1 MPVPRVIEM
10 ARSGFAPAAA
20 LALGSVSLW
29 SSAAQLPVPCA
40 AGACGVTGP
49 ATWVTSGAAQLVQA
63 GNALTINQSS
73 ASVILNWQS
82 FNISSD
88 GTVTFKQPDAASV
101 ALNQIFQAD
110 PSKILGALSANGSIY
125 LINQNGIVF
134 GNGAQ
139 VNTGSLIASSLNITP
154 AALTGILNAAQQ
166 LKPAFTSF
174 VDVNGQPLPSG
185 PVQVAAGAT
194 IKAPNGEIL
203 LLAPEVTNQGSLQ
216 ANGGQVILA
225 AGDSVYLAPSTDPN
239 LRGLLV
245 EVGHG
250 GKVTNAAASTP
261 GGTDIGQIT
270 ANQGD
275 VTLVGLMV
283 NQSGRISATTSVRQN
298 GSIHLLAQDGGFVT
312 PPTVQGGAPT
322 LGASNSGTLTLGAG
336 SHTDVFLDFAD
347 TGTAVDATAQPKS
360 QVVLSGAQVEL
371 KGGSE
376 VTATS
381 GNVSV
386 TASAIPEQ
394 SPQSYGTQPGPGRLV
409 IDPNASIDVSGANIE
424 LPMES
429 NVIAVQLR
437 GTELADSP
445 LQRNGPLRGATVD
458 IDIRQSGVLAGI
470 PWQGSPIGNLSGY
483 IATIAKDVGQ
493 RNLTGGSISLNSDG
507 AVIVAP
513 QATLNMSGG
522 GTTFLPGFINT
533 TKVLGTNGKVYDI
546 SRADPNQAYTGIVSG
561 YTVSNSKWGTTQ
573 TFPTYSADPRG
584 TFEAGYIQGND
595 AGQLSIA
602 APHVVLDSNVDAN
615 TVVGPFQRQMP
626 GSFDPT
632 AALYR
637 PINQVPLGG
646 RLTLGV
652 PGGGE
657 LGNNYVLP
665 DVTFAS
671 GSVLN
676 TLTGPSGGS
685 FEPLTDPL
693 PAALDTVRLRPELFG
708 ANGIAQ
714 LQLFA
719 NGTVTVPQNTM
730 LQMPVAGK
738 LSITAGVID
747 FQGSAKAPD
756 GSVSLVSTPTQ
767 TLLLGAPSPAPVPGL
782 TLGANSIIDVSGE
795 WVNDLPARAQV
806 SGTAPLAIAGGSV
819 TLSGAGGAILDLK
832 TGSLIDAS
840 GGAQRTAAGQIVGG
854 SAGNI
859 SINVAATPNAVSVP
873 IMLGSTLQ
881 DYALQ
886 RGGSLSIAANEICVA
901 AANCANGTEDVLWIA
916 PQIFSADG
924 FGAVSLTANL
934 YGLEVL
940 PGTQIA
946 PRQLNFLLSSNAFG
960 AQTGTPMGSIASL
973 GLLPDISRAPVNVAL
988 NKKTFAPSNFS
999 FDHTTYDSAGIL
1011 SIGHDASIVL
1021 DARGSLTLSSD
1032 TSVDIDGKLSAP
1044 AGSISISTTNTL
1056 PLAEFI
1062 PSQGIWLLDGAQ
1074 LSTRGT
1080 SLLQVDNV
1088 GRTTGSVLAGGS
1100 ISITANR
1107 GYLVSDPLSTIDA
1120 SGTAAKINIAQDA
1133 AVGGVVSSV
1142 ATLVGSNGGIISLTA
1157 AEGMLLNGNATA
1169 FAGNAPGTVG
1179 GVFNVT
1185 IDGNLHG
1192 PEPGGSAIFPLSP
1205 RNIIISNGSPVIV
1218 APQYAIPDQYSGE
1231 ALVPGALLQGGGF
1244 SAVSLS
1250 AKNLFDVDG
1259 PYGPTI
1265 PVSASIIFP
1274 QNTSLQLPASIRLD
1288 APLLVSEAGAQ
1299 IQLSAPYVGL
1309 GYDDVAPGAQTGA
1322 TSSSGTGTLQVQ
1334 AGLVDFFGALGLG
1347 GISTSKFTS
1356 TGDIRFIGVQ
1366 SSDQVTITG
1375 TLQTQGSLT
1384 FQANQLYPTTL
1395 SQFSVVDEGAAA
1407 NTISVVPGGSGAPV
1421 LSAGGSLT
1429 LQADTI
1435 QQGGVLRAPF
1445 GQIALQAGDITLEP
1459 GSVTSTSGAGQLI
1472 PFGLT
1477 QAGADWVYA
1486 LPGGQFKVYT
1496 QSGPPAKSIL
1506 LTGDS
1511 ISVDKGATVDLSGG
1525 GDLQASE
1532 FVPGVGGTID
1542 VLSNTVSPSQFA
1554 IVPVL
1559 TGFAPYDTQSQVG
1572 FAYSTVTRVTLDGGG
1587 GVPAGEYAILP
1598 AAYAL
1603 LPGAYLVKPVAG
1615 FANITPGQVFT
1626 QTDGS
1631 AVIAGQFTQ
1640 AGSTTASPLTQGFNV
1655 RPGTAVQN
1663 LAQYTVTSA
1672 DTFFT
1677 NLADAAAPAVA
1688 GTSATATPRLPV
1700 DAGQLQFLAQQQLQ
1714 FLGSLAVAPGPGG
1727 RGAEVDISASQ
1738 IEITNGSGSAAPG
1751 VVALNAA
1758 QLNSLGAASLLLG
1771 GTRTE
1776 AGGIA
1781 NIATTAT
1788 TLTVDSGVILSGS
1801 EILLAAQDQLS
1812 IDTGAKL
1819 SASGGAVP
1827 APAEYDLIGG
1837 GALLR
1842 VSTGALAPVA
1852 RSQLD
1857 GASGNLTVAQGATIQ
1872 ATGSATLE
1880 ASGQML
1886 SQATYDLS
1894 GGALSFTAPRI
1905 ALSADGSGGAG
1916 SGTSSLQLSTT
1927 QLSSLNL
1934 SALELASSS
1943 TIDVFGNSS
1952 LIAPGSVTLNTG
1964 VLDAVTSDAAL
1975 LVTAGKITLQGTPAT
1990 ATAGSTSTSSG
2001 TLVLQAGQLLLKGG
2015 SMSLLGFS
2023 SVTLA
2028 GAADIRANGSGSIL
2042 ADQSLTLNTAQLNTA
2057 PGVSFQLTSAN
2068 SLDVLGALASSNSIA
2083 PAPGAGGAITLTGA
2097 NISVDTAVNL
2107 PSGVFRAAA
2116 QGLGASDGVM
2126 LGASAVIN
2134 VAGFAETFDTL
2145 EVVGPGGRVDLSS
2158 AAGGV
2163 TMAAGSKINL
2173 SAGGPGGAA
2182 GELSLSVPNG
2192 QIDLRGA
2199 LLSNGGSGATAGQFS
2214 VDAALLPDLAALNA
2228 NLNSGGFGGSRSFH
2242 QRGAGDVVISATTDI
2257 DAAAVTISNDG
2268 GSVDVLGRINAS
2280 GVSGGTVT
2288 LAARNAVDIE
2298 GSVLASASGA
2308 GESGGNLN
2316 ITSNSGAVRI
2326 GSGAMID
2333 LSGAA
2338 GAPGGTLSLSVPDT
2352 VLTNLAGGSAPP
2364 SVSLGGTIQGVQQ
2377 VRAEGVAIYSVA
2389 DNMISTGDVSADASN
2404 PIWLRASNFMQNAAG
2419 IATAL
2424 KGSSNLN
2431 VSVLPGIEIDST
2443 GDLTLGSAWDL
2454 SAWRFN
2460 GSPGIL
2466 TLRAAGN
2473 LLVQQSLSDGFSG
2486 VSGPSAFVLPT
2497 VADQSW
2503 SYRLVAGADLTASNV
2518 MSVQAPGTLAAGSGN
2533 LEIASGVPDN
2543 GARSPPNPVMIRT
2556 GTGNIDIA
2564 AAADLE
2570 FGNRASVIYTA
2581 GQNSNA
2587 GIALSQLANLA
2598 YPTAGGNISVSVG
2611 GDILGAPTNQLVTS
2625 WLWRS
2630 GQIAGVNSAAA
2641 AVGWTDNYQWFEENI
2656 GALAGGN
2663 VNIKAG
2669 GNISELSVA
2678 IPTIGVQTG
2687 GAGIAQSVVQVTGG
2701 GKLRVESGGDITGGS
2716 YFVGRGTGKFESW
2729 GSVGANTSMIGNATG
2744 FAPVLAPGDAS
2755 LDVTARTGISLEGI
2769 VNPFLLPQATVQPT
2783 AARTLSTFSTYS
2795 DASAVSL
2802 VSNAGDIAF
2811 LNQPQLGLEQE
2822 LNSMPGSVLESAF
2835 HAYPGSVNAVAL
2847 SGNLNFEGNSVFAL
2861 WPSPSGNLNLLAA
2874 ESVVFSPGAGLIIS
2888 GLDPSSAPNPDAPV
2902 NTSRLVSFL
2911 NQQLLTAPAPGT
2923 AYTPIHSAA
2932 FPGNTADDPNPIRIV
2947 AAAGDISNPSLFY
2960 VPKPI
2965 HLVAGDDITGLT
2977 LRATNLSSTDLSV
2990 ISAGRD
2996 LVYAFPRDPTSGTLQ
3011 VATNGI
3017 LIEGPGSLLIEAGRN
3032 VNLGTAGGITTVGNL
3047 YNPSIPSGGADVSV
3061 LTGATVASADLSAFV
3076 TQYLVNSDNYDSL
3089 LVNFLQGR
3097 VAQPLS
3103 TKAQALTAFA
3113 SLPLDEQYELSQQIL
3128 FDEIR
3133 SGGRSAAAAGPTHGD
3148 YTRSFTALETL
3159 FPKSTTRD
3167 APTAYPGS
3175 LSLYFSQIYTL
3186 DGGNISM
3193 ITPGG
3198 SVNVGL
3204 STPPA
3209 SFGISKAPSQLGIV
3223 AQSVGDISSVSS
3235 GDFLVN
3241 QSRVFA
3247 ANGGDILVWSTDG
3260 NIDAG
3265 RGAKTAIS
3273 APPPT
3278 ITFTAQ
3284 GQIQTTFPAALV
3296 GSGIQALATTADIKP
3311 GDVDLY
3317 APRGVVNA
3325 SDAGI
3330 VAGNLTIGATA
3341 VLGRDNITV
3350 SGVSVGVPVDA
3361 SGLGANLAS
3370 SSSVGSSAT
3379 SAAALAVESGTKG
3392 EAATPLGQS
3401 ALAFLDVFVLGLGEE
3416 VCKQDDLDCLKRQK
3430 SK

>member
-1 MPVPRVIEM
+1 MPIPRMVEM

-20 LALGSVSLW
+20 LALGSVSLL

-49 ATWVTSGAAQLVQA
+49 ATWVTSGSAQLVQA
-63 GNALTINQSS
+63 GNVLTINQSS
-73 ASVILNWQS
+73 SSVILNWQS

-110 PSKILGALSANGSIY
+110 PSKILGALNANGSIY

-166 LKPAFTSF
+166 QKPAFASF
-174 VDVNGQPLPSG
+174 VDANGQPLPSG
-185 PVQVAAGAT
+185 AVQVAAGAT

-203 LLAPEVTNQGSLQ
+203 LLAPEVTNQGTLQ

-261 GGTDIGQIT
+261 GGTDYGQIS

-298 GSIHLLAQDGGFVT
+298 GSIHLMAEDGGFVK

-322 LGASNSGTLTLGAG
+322 LGALNSGTLTLGAE
-336 SHTDVFLDFAD
+336 SHTDVLLDLAD

-360 QVVLSGAQVEL
+360 QVVLSGLQVEL

-376 VTATS
+376 ITATS
-381 GNVSV
+381 GSVSV
-386 TASAIPEQ
+386 TASATPGQ
-394 SPQSYGTQPGPGRLV
+394 SPQSYGEQDGPGRLV

-458 IDIRQSGVLAGI
+458 IDIRQSGVLGGVA
-470 PWQGSPIGNLSGY
+470 WQGSPIGNLSGY

-493 RNLTGGSISLNSDG
+493 RNLTGGSITLNSDG

-513 QATLNMSGG
+513 QATLNISGG
-522 GTTFLPGFINT
+522 STTFLPGYINT
-533 TKVLGTNGKVYDI
+533 TKVLGSNGKVYDI
-546 SRADPNQAYTGIVSG
+546 SQADPNQTYTGIVSG

-584 TFEAGYIQGND
+584 TFEAGYVQGND

-602 APHVVLDSNVDAN
+602 APHVVLDSNVQAN

-626 GSFDPT
+626 GNFDPT

-637 PINQVPLGG
+637 PVNQMPLGG
-646 RLTLGV
+646 TLTLGV
-652 PGGGE
+652 PGGGVP
-657 LGNNYVLP
+657 GNNYVLP
-665 DVTFAS
+665 DVIFAS
-671 GSVLN
+671 GGVLN
-676 TLTGPSGGS
+676 TLTGPGGGA
-685 FEPLTDPL
+685 FDPLNDPL
-693 PAALDTVRLRPELFG
+693 PAALDTVRLRPDLFG
-708 ANGIAQ
+708 ANGITQ

-719 NGTVTVPQNTM
+719 NGIVTVPQNTT

-738 LSITAGVID
+738 LAITAGVID
-747 FQGSAKAPD
+747 FLGSIKAPD
-756 GSVSLVSTPTQ
+756 GSVSLISTPTQ
-767 TLLLGAPSPAPVPGL
+767 TLLLGAPSPAPAPGL
-782 TLGANSIIDVSGE
+782 TLGANSTIDVSGE
-795 WVNDLPARAQV
+795 WVNDLPARAEV
-806 SGTAPLAIAGGSV
+806 SGTAPLATAGGSV
-819 TLSGAGGAILDLK
+819 TLSGAGGAFLDLM

-854 SAGNI
+854 TAGNI
-859 SINVAATPNAVSVP
+859 SISVAATPNASPVP
-873 IMLGSTLQ
+873 IALGSTLRA
-881 DYALQ
+881 YALQ
-886 RGGSLSIAANEICVA
+886 HGGSLSISANEICIA
-901 AANCANGTEDVLWIA
+901 ATNCANGTADTLWIA
-916 PQIFSADG
+916 PQIFSGDG
-924 FGAVSLTANL
+924 FGSVALTADL

-946 PRQLNFLLSSNAFG
+946 PREVNFMLSSNAFG
-960 AQTGTPMGSIASL
+960 ATTGTPLASIASL

-988 NKKTFAPSNFS
+988 NKKTLAAPSFS
-999 FDHTTYDSAGIL
+999 FDHSTYDAAGFL
-1011 SIGHDASIVL
+1011 SIGQGASIAL
-1021 DARGSLTLSSD
+1021 DARGSLTLTSD
-1032 TSVDIDGKLSAP
+1032 TSIDINGKLSAP
-1044 AGSISISTTNTL
+1044 AGSISVSTTNGL
-1056 PLAEFI
+1056 PLSEFI

-1074 LSTRGT
+1074 LSTQGV

-1088 GRTTGSVLAGGS
+1088 GRTTGAVLGGGS

-1107 GYLVSDPLSTIDA
+1107 GYLVTDPLSTIDA
-1120 SGTAAKINIAQDA
+1120 SGTAARINIAQDV
-1133 AVGGVVSSV
+1133 AVGGVVSNV
-1142 ATLVGSNGGIISLTA
+1142 ATLVGSNGGTISLTA
-1157 AEGMLLNGNATA
+1157 AEGMLLNGSASA
-1169 FAGNAPGTVG
+1169 FAGKAPGTVG
-1179 GVFNVT
+1179 GALNVT

-1192 PEPGGSAIFPLSP
+1192 TEPGGSPIYPFSP
-1205 RNIIISNGSPVIV
+1205 RNIIISNGSPIIV
-1218 APQYAIPDQYSGE
+1218 APQYAVPDQYSGE
-1231 ALVPGALLQGGGF
+1231 AFVPDLLLQGGGF
-1244 SAVSLS
+1244 SAVALS
-1250 AKNLFDVDG
+1250 AKNLFDALG
-1259 PYGPTI
+1259 PNATAS
-1265 PVSASIIFP
+1265 PVSTASIIFP
-1274 QNTSLQLPASIRLD
+1274 ESTSLLLPASIRLD
-1288 APLLVSEAGAQ
+1288 APSLVSEAGAQ
-1299 IQLSAPYVGL
+1299 IQLSAAYVGL
-1309 GYDDVAPGAQTGA
+1309 GYDDAGPGAQVGA

-1334 AGLVDFFGALGLG
+1334 AGLIDFFGSLGLG
-1347 GISTSKFTS
+1347 GISTTRLNS

-1366 SSDQVTITG
+1366 SSGQTAISG
-1375 TLQTQGSLT
+1375 TLQAQGSLT

-1395 SQFSVVDEGAAA
+1395 SQFTVVDTGAAV
-1407 NTISVVPGGSGAPV
+1407 NTIAVLPGASGAPV

-1445 GQIALQAGDITLEP
+1445 GQIVLQAGDISLEP
-1459 GSVTSTSGAGQLI
+1459 GSLTSTSGAGQLI

-1496 QSGPPAKSIL
+1496 QSGPPAKSIQL
-1506 LTGDS
+1506 QGDS
-1511 ISVDKGATVDLSGG
+1511 ITVDKGATVDLSGG

-1542 VLSNTVSPSQFA
+1542 VLSNTVNPSQFA
-1554 IVPVL
+1554 IVPIFS
-1559 TGFAPYDTQSQVG
+1559 GSFAPYDTQSQVG
-1572 FAYSTVTRVTLDGGG
+1572 FAYSAVGRVILDGGA

-1615 FANITPGQVFT
+1615 FANITPGQVFN

-1631 AVIAGQFTQ
+1631 AIIAGQFIQ
-1640 AGSTTASPLTQGFNV
+1640 AGSTTASPLTQGFDV

-1663 LAQYTVTSA
+1663 LAQYNLTSA

-1677 NLADAAAPAVA
+1677 NLANAATSAVA
-1688 GTSATATPRLPV
+1688 GSSTAPTPRLPV
-1700 DAGQLQFLAQQQLQ
+1700 DAGQLQFLAGQQLQ
-1714 FLGSLAVAPGPGG
+1714 FLGSLAVAPASGG

-1738 IEITNGSGSAAPG
+1738 IEITNGSGSAATG
-1751 VVALNAA
+1751 TVALNAA

-1776 AGGIA
+1776 AGGA
-1781 NIATTAT
+1781 SNIATTAT
-1788 TLTVDSGVILSGS
+1788 TLTVDSGVTLSGT
-1801 EILLAAQDQLS
+1801 EILLAAQDQVTL
-1812 IDTGAKL
+1812 DAGAKL
-1819 SASGGAVP
+1819 SASGTLVS
-1827 APAEYDLIGG
+1827 APTEYDLIGA

-1852 RSQLD
+1852 RGQLD
-1857 GASGNLTVAQGATIQ
+1857 GSSGGLTVAQGATIQ

-1905 ALSADGSGGAG
+1905 ALSAEGSSGAG

-1934 SALELASSS
+1934 SALDLASGS
-1943 TIDVFGNSS
+1943 TIDVFGNNR
-1952 LIAPGSVTLNTG
+1952 LIAPGSVSLSTG
-1964 VLDAVTSDAAL
+1964 VLEAMTRDASL
-1975 LVTAGKITLQGTPAT
+1975 LLSGNKITLQGTAAAPM
-1990 ATAGSTSTSSG
+1990 AGSPSTSNG
-2001 TLVLQAGQLLLKGG
+2001 TLALQADQLLLTGG
-2015 SMSLLGFS
+2015 NLWLLGFAAE
-2023 SVTLA
+2023 TLGGA
-2028 GAADIRANGSGSIL
+2028 GNIRANGSGSML
-2042 ADQSLTLNTAQLNTA
+2042 ADQSLTLNTAQLSTA
-2057 PGVSFQLTSAN
+2057 PGASFQFTSAN
-2068 SLDVLGALASSNSIA
+2068 SLNILGALAPSNSVA
-2083 PAPGAGGAITLTGA
+2083 AAPGAGGAITLAAA

-2107 PSGVFRAAA
+2107 PSGVFRASA
-2116 QGLGASDGVM
+2116 QGASASDGVM

-2145 EVVGPGGRVDLSS
+2145 QVVGPGGRVDLSS
-2158 AAGGV
+2158 AAGGI
-2163 TMAAGSKINL
+2163 TMATGSKIDL

-2182 GELSLSVPNG
+2182 GQLSFSVPNG

-2199 LLSNGGSGATAGQFS
+2199 LLANGGSGATAGQFS
-2214 VDAALLPDLAALNA
+2214 VDAATLPDLAVLNA
-2228 NLNSGGFGGSRSFH
+2228 NLNAGGFGGLRNFH
-2242 QRGAGDVVISATTDI
+2242 QRGPGDIVISASTDVN
-2257 DAAAVTISNDG
+2257 AAAVMISDDG

-2280 GVSGGTVT
+2280 GVGGGTVT
-2288 LAARNAVDIE
+2288 LAARNAIDIE

-2308 GESGGNLN
+2308 GDSGGTLSLA
-2316 ITSNSGAVRI
+2316 SNSGAVRI
-2326 GSGAMID
+2326 GSGAIID
-2333 LSGAA
+2333 LSGGA
-2338 GAPGGTLSLSVPDT
+2338 GAPGGTLSLRVPRAALAN
-2352 VLTNLAGGSAPP
+2352 LTAGGPP
-2364 SVSLGGTIQGVQQ
+2364 TVSLGGTIHGVQQ
-2377 VRAEGVAIYSVA
+2377 VSAEGVAIYSVA
-2389 DNMISTGDVSADASN
+2389 GNTISAGDVIADPSN
-2404 PIWLRASNFMQNAAG
+2404 PIYSDAANFMLNAAG

-2424 KGSSNLN
+2424 KGGSNLN
-2431 VSVLPGIEIDST
+2431 VSVLPGIEIDSA

-2454 SAWRFN
+2454 SSWRFN
-2460 GSPGIL
+2460 GAPGIL

-2518 MSVQAPGTLAAGSGN
+2518 MTVQSPSSLAPGSGN
-2533 LEIASGVPDN
+2533 LEIASGVIDN
-2543 GARSPPNPVMIRT
+2543 GTRSPPNPVMIRT

-2564 AAADLE
+2564 AAGDLA

-2598 YPTAGGNISVSVG
+2598 YPTAGGNISVNVG

-2630 GQIAGVNSAAA
+2630 GQIAGTLSAAA
-2641 AVGWTDNYQWFEENI
+2641 ATGWTDNYQWFEENI

-2669 GNISELSVA
+2669 GNIAELSVA

-2687 GAGIAQSVVQVTGG
+2687 GTGISESVVQVTGG
-2701 GKLRVESGGDITGGS
+2701 GNLTVESGGDITGGS
-2716 YFVGRGTGKFESW
+2716 YFVGRGTGQLKSW
-2729 GSVGANTSMIGNATG
+2729 GSVGANTSQTGNATG
-2744 FAPVLAPGDAS
+2744 FAPVLALGDAS
-2755 LDVTARTGISLEGI
+2755 LSVAARTGLALEGI

-2783 AARTLSTFSTYS
+2783 SSRTLSAFSTYS
-2795 DASAVSL
+2795 DSSAVNL
-2802 VSNAGDIAF
+2802 VSNAGDIS
-2811 LNQPQLGLEQE
+2811 LLDQPQLGLEQE
-2822 LNSMPGSVLESAF
+2822 LNSMPALVLQSAF
-2835 HAYPGSVNAVAL
+2835 QAYPGNLNAAAL
-2847 SGNLNFEGNSVFAL
+2847 SGNLNFEGNPVAL
-2861 WPSPSGNLNLLAA
+2861 WPSRSGNLNLLAA
-2874 ESVVFSPGAGLIIS
+2874 KSVNNVDLIMS
-2888 GLDPSSAPNPDAPV
+2888 GLDPSSAPNPAEPV
-2902 NTSRLVSFL
+2902 NTSRLLTFFG
-2911 NQQLLTAPAPGT
+2911 QQLLVPPAPGT

-2932 FPGNTADDPNPIRIV
+2932 FPGNAADDPNPIRIV
-2947 AAAGDISNPSLFY
+2947 AATGDISNASLDY
-2960 VPKPI
+2960 LSKPI
-2965 HLVAGDDITGLT
+2965 HLVAGNDISGLT

-2990 ISAGRD
+2990 ISAGHD
-2996 LVYAFPRDPTSGTLQ
+2996 LLYAFPRDPTSGVLQ
-3011 VATNGI
+3011 VAGSGI
-3017 LIEGPGSLLIEAGRN
+3017 VIEGPGSLLIEAGHN
-3032 VNLGTAGGITTVGNL
+3032 INLGTAGGVTTVGNL
-3047 YNPSIPSGGADVSV
+3047 YNPSIPPGGADVSV
-3061 LTGATVASADLSAFV
+3061 LTGATVANADLSAFI

-3089 LVNFLQGR
+3089 LMNYLQGR
-3097 VAQPLS
+3097 VDQPLK
-3103 TKAQALTAFA
+3103 TKAQALTAFE
-3113 SLPLDEQYELSQQIL
+3113 SLSLDQQFELSQQIL
-3128 FDEIR
+3128 FNEIR
-3133 SGGRSAAAAGPTHGD
+3133 TGGRAAAAAGPTHGD

-3159 FPKSTTRD
+3159 FPKSTTSD
-3167 APTAYPGS
+3167 APSVYPGS

-3186 DGGNISM
+3186 DGGSISM
-3193 ITPGG
+3193 IAPGG
-3198 SVNVGL
+3198 GVNVGL

-3223 AQSVGDISSVSS
+3223 AQGTGDINSVSS

-3273 APPPT
+3273 APAPT

-3296 GSGIQALATTADIKP
+3296 GSGIQALATSEGATP

-3350 SGVSVGVPVDA
+3350 SGISVGVPVDA

-3379 SAAALAVESGTKG
+3379 SAAALAVDAGTKA
-3392 EAATPLGQS
+3392 EAATPLAQG

-3416 VCKQDDLDCLKRQK
+3416 VCKQDDVDCLKRQK
-3430 SK
+3430 TK